1 MISLLHSY
9 KYPTHERKIRDIAEQ
24 LIAQSNKDIKVF
36 ATVDYY
42 PVRKESH
49 RTNTTIVEAYAAE
62 PSRKLR
68 KH

>member
-1 MISLLHSY
+1 MKEKFAILLS
-9 KYPTHERKIRDIAEQ
+9 RI
-24 LIAQSNKDIKVF
+24 IAQSNKDIKVF

-62 PSRKLR
+62 PSRKTLENIDKALTGSR
-68 KH
+68 N